1 MVRQDLDLVR
11 ADPVALLLLAA
22 AQGCRLCHLQRVRG
36 LAERRVTPVC
46 PPHPI
51 QIGAD
56 SQAWGRRPPAAQSR
70 GSIYPPED
78 H

>member
-51 QIGAD
+51 QIGAKLGD
-56 SQAWGRRPPAAQSR
+56 VVLLRLNLAVPFIIRK
-70 GSIYPPED
+70 IIE
-78 H
+78 